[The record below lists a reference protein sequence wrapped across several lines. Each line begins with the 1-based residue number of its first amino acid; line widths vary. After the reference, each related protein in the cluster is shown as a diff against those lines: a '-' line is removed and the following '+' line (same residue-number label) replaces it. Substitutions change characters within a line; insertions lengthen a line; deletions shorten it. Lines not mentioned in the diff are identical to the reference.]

1 MITVNAL
8 RPSVN
13 RHKIDVKLRH
23 LLVMRVFREFLD
35 GRTPRHA
42 DDLSIRHDAAQQV
55 ESGLRHA
62 LLDGEHVVALGHD
75 VSLAQTE
82 TPFQGRFKL
91 FIRIALDL
99 YLDNAALHRL
109 LELLA
114 DGRAVNAHARGNL
127 ALLQMVEIVHAGR
140 LDQDASLYWH
150 HDVFASLFIVT
161 FVILFLVCSLVD
173 SYISSKAPYFQ
184 SFPYVF

>member
-1 MITVNAL
+1 MQEVRLPQVLTALLAGAALAGSGLVMQTLFANPLADPSLLGVNSGASLGAAL
-8 RPSVN
+8 V
-13 RHKIDVKLRH
+13 
-23 LLVMRVFREFLD
+23 LLVFGGSL
-35 GRTPRHA
+35 GN
-42 DDLSIRHDAAQQV
+42 LAA
-55 ESGLRHA
+55 GWGGA
-62 LLDGEHVVALGHD
+62 LLTVAAAFAGACG
-75 VSLAQTE
+75 V
-82 TPFQGRFKL
+82 
-91 FIRIALDL
+91 IAL
-99 YLDNAALHRL
+99 L
-109 LELLA
+109 LLCSQFL
-114 DGRAVNAHARGNL
+114 RGNL